1 MNPNRTAHNNQ
12 DTVFYENR
20 KVDNAYS
27 IKGYK
32 TTWKLDEL
40 ILQTALVRKVLL
52 IAFWKKIEQDCFKNV
67 KELSLSS
74 ESSLVILK
82 KNSHTKN
89 TAY

>member
-12 DTVFYENR
+12 DTVFYKNR

-52 IAFWKKIEQDCFKNV
+52 I
-67 KELSLSS
+67 
-74 ESSLVILK
+74 
-82 KNSHTKN
+82 
-89 TAY
+89 